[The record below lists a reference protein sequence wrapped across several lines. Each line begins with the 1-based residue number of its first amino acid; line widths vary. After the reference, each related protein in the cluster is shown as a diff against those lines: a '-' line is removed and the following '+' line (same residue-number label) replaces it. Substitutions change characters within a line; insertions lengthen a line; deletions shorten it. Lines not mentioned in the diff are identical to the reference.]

1 MISNSLT
8 KIAKALDKKG
18 NFVLADKIDNF
29 LKIAQE
35 ATPSLVT
42 QLQGTPA
49 RFRIPGMFG
58 DALTGEGLRGGTQG
72 FKFIDKN
79 DPFYDP
85 IKGALVRSDSG
96 PNQAYVN
103 KDFITGP
110 EYLQKMQTPE
120 GQLELY
126 NRIRQQLESQ
136 QSGFVAPYAAKGRI
150 DQEISFLTKTLER
163 FKNNPYEGYKV
174 HKNNLVA
181 ILRDALANQ
190 NENQWQELIQYF
202 KTKMPQSLAVQA
214 NEVVNIAKQEAI
226 ARQQS
231 KTVQT
236 KQNVQ
241 TTMTAPETVA
251 PATNL
256 NNANPSA
263 NEPTAPVQV
272 TETPEQKAQ
281 ESQKYNQFLTNFQGH
296 LGRSDVNSMIAV
308 RNMAKQTFQNPLR
321 YNAFKTQT
329 DQLAKQKGIDI
340 SSF

>member
-251 PATNL
+251 PPTNQTATT
-256 NNANPSA
+256 PTSA
-263 NEPTAPVQV
+263 QPQEVL
-272 TETPEQKAQ
+272 ESPEQKTL
-281 ESQKYNQFLTNFQGH
+281 ESQKYNEFLTNFQGH
-296 LGRSDVNSMIAV
+296 LGRNDVNSMIAI
-308 RNMAKQTFQNPLR
+308 RNMAKQTFKNPMR
-321 YNAFKTQT
+321 FNAFKTQT